1 MRGLIAFVLLAFV
14 PSLLAADPA
23 AKWPGRMG
31 IVVLQFDDG
40 SVGHYTYG
48 FRILEKYGF
57 KGSFGPVTGGLDKAG
72 RLSRAQVAEMHRAG
86 HEIHDHTFDHNAAF
100 WGDPAN
106 REAWVADIERSR
118 LILGS
123 LGIRTRGWNH
133 PGGKGSR
140 WTPELRDTLRPYF
153 DYVAGRVN
161 LRPEERHNIH
171 WNLKDD
177 PFSLGYGGLGSWH
190 STKDSA
196 ARVAADYKTRIVD
209 GLQQGLVTIPL
220 WHVLKEDDG
229 TVWGLEEIC
238 RFIRDKHL
246 PTMKMADAVRAIQHP
261 REYFSADVEQIPNP
275 GFVRDDDGNGRP
287 DGFAGCTY
295 APARV
300 VCPSGGRVAEFAKG
314 STTAIYGPETGHAK
328 FSFAV
333 RTADGQ
339 PHQVTPVITVTEI
352 DRTRQYH
359 FGQPQRLASADAGGE
374 WNTYQ
379 TTVAL
384 GADADRV
391 KIEFEVSPQGKV
403 YVSQMS
409 WRKEP

>member
-1 MRGLIAFVLLAFV
+1 MRGLIAFVLLAFA
-14 PSLLAADPA
+14 PSLLTAEPVT
-23 AKWPGRMG
+23 KWPGRMG

-48 FRILEKYGF
+48 FRILEKYGL

-118 LILGS
+118 VILGS

-261 REYFSADVEQIPNP
+261 REYFPADVEQIPNP

-295 APARV
+295 TPAGV
-300 VCPSGGRVAEFAKG
+300 ACPGGGRVVEFSKG
-314 STTAIYGPETGHAK
+314 SATAIYGPETGHVK
-328 FSFAV
+328 FSFAAC
-333 RTADGQ
+333 TADGQ

-352 DRTRQYH
+352 DRAHQYH